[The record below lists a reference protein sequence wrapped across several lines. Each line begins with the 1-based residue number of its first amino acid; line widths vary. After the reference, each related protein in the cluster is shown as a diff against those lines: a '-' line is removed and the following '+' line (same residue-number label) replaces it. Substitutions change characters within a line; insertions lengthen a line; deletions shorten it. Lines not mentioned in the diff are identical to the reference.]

1 MPKTPT
7 FFLSAGE
14 VSGDLHG
21 ARLAEALRERAPEVR
36 LVGLGSLRMQAAGV
50 ELTGDVTRYSA
61 VGLLEHLPGVKP
73 IAKALADAKARLVA
87 ERPDA
92 VVLIDYQGMNMQLAR
107 FAKSLGLPTY
117 YYISPQ
123 EWIWGFKG
131 GPRKVIEVSDLI
143 LAVFE
148 KEAEVYKQAGG
159 RVEFIGHPLLDMVP
173 PSTERGQLAQRLG
186 VNVGEPIVA
195 LFPGSRR
202 MEIERLLPPML
213 EACERILSHAPTA
226 QFLLP
231 VATPAL
237 GDLVAKARAKR
248 PGLDVRLVSDV
259 PGMALM
265 QLSDVVLGASG
276 TVILEAAVVGTPVVA
291 CYRVGRL
298 AAFVARRLLKEP
310 YVTLPNI
317 VADEAIVPE
326 LLQDEANGERMAE
339 EVLKLLQEPR
349 ARAHMTSRL
358 AAVRAKLG
366 TPGAIGRAADRLLS
380 SVFPPCEAGG
390 ARGGTP

>member
-1 MPKTPT
+1 MPKAPT
-7 FFLSAGE
+7 LFLSAGE

-21 ARLAEALRERAPEVR
+21 ARLAAALRERRPDVR
-36 LVGLGSLRMQAAGV
+36 LVGLGSLRMEAAGV

-73 IAKALADAKARLVA
+73 IAKALADAKARILA
-87 ERPDA
+87 ERPDG

-107 FAKSLGLPTY
+107 FAKAQGIPTF

-131 GPRKVIEVSDLI
+131 GPKKVVEASDLI

-148 KEAEVYKQAGG
+148 KEAEVYQQVGG
-159 RVEFIGHPLLDMVP
+159 EVEFIGHPLLDMVP

-186 VNVGEPIVA
+186 VDVGEPIVS

-213 EACERILSHAPTA
+213 EACERILAQAPTA

-237 GDLVAKARAKR
+237 QELVAKVRAER
-248 PGLDVRLVSDV
+248 PGLDVRLVADV

-291 CYRVGRL
+291 CYKVGRL
-298 AAFVARRLLKEP
+298 AAFIARRLLKEP

-317 VADEAIVPE
+317 VADEPIVPE
-326 LLQDEANGERMAE
+326 LLQGEANGARMAQ
-339 EVLKLLQEPR
+339 EVLTLLQEPR
-349 ARAHMTSRL
+349 ARAAMTSRL
-358 AAVRAKLG
+358 AVVRAKLG
-366 TPGAIGRAADRLLS
+366 APGAVGRGADRIL
-380 SVFPPCEAGG
+380 ARIG
-390 ARGGTP
+390 APELASHG

>member
-1 MPKTPT
+1 MAKAPT
-7 FFLSAGE
+7 LFLSAGE

-21 ARLAEALRERAPEVR
+21 ARLAEALRERSPDVR
-36 LVGLGSLRMQAAGV
+36 LLGLGSFRMEAAGV

-61 VGLLEHLPGVKP
+61 VGLLEHLPGVRP
-73 IAKALADAKARLVA
+73 IARALADAKARILA
-87 ERPDA
+87 ERPDG

-107 FAKSLGLPTY
+107 FCKAAGIPTF

-131 GPRKVIEVSDLI
+131 GPRKVVAVSDLI

-148 KEAEVYKQAGG
+148 KEHEVYRQAGG
-159 RVEFIGHPLLDMVP
+159 RVEFVGHPLLDMVP
-173 PSTERGQLAQRLG
+173 PSTERGQLAHRLG
-186 VNVGEPIVA
+186 VDVGEPIVA

-213 EACERILSHAPTA
+213 EACERILKHAPTA

-231 VATPAL
+231 VASPAL
-237 GDLVAKARAKR
+237 AELVAKVRARR

-265 QLSDVVLGASG
+265 QLADVVLGASG

-291 CYRVGRL
+291 CYKVGRI
-298 AAFVARRLLKEP
+298 AAFIARRLMKEP

-317 VADEAIVPE
+317 VADEPIVPE
-326 LLQDEANGERMAE
+326 LLQEEANGQRMAD
-339 EVLKLLQEPR
+339 EVVTLLQEPR
-349 ARAHMTSRL
+349 ARAVMISRL
-358 AAVRAKLG
+358 GVVRSKLG
-366 TPGAIGRAADRLLS
+366 TPGAIGRAADRILS
-380 SVFPPCEAGG
+380 SVG
-390 ARGGTP
+390 ARAAARS

>member
-1 MPKTPT
+1 M
-7 FFLSAGE
+7 
-14 VSGDLHG
+14 
-21 ARLAEALRERAPEVR
+21 
-36 LVGLGSLRMQAAGV
+36 GLGSLRMQAAGV
-50 ELTGDVTRYSA
+50 ELTADVTRYSA

-73 IAKALADAKARLVA
+73 IAQALADAKARIRA

-107 FAKSLGLPTY
+107 FCKAEGIPTF

-131 GPRKVIEVSDLI
+131 GPKKVIEVSDLI

-148 KEAEVYKQAGG
+148 KEAEVYRKVGG

-173 PSTERGQLAQRLG
+173 ASTERGQLAQRLG
-186 VNVGEPIVA
+186 VDVGEPIVS

-202 MEIERLLPPML
+202 MEVERLLPAML
-213 EACERILSHAPTA
+213 EACERILTHAPTA

-231 VATPAL
+231 VATPGLA
-237 GDLVAKARAKR
+237 DLVAKARAKR
-248 PGLDVRLVSDV
+248 PGLDVRLVEDV

-317 VADEAIVPE
+317 VAGEGIVPE
-326 LLQDEANGERMAE
+326 LLQEEANGTRMAE

-349 ARAHMTSRL
+349 ARAHMISRL
-358 AAVRAKLG
+358 GAVRSKLG
-366 TPGAIGRAADRLLS
+366 TPGAVGRAADRILAK
-380 SVFPPCEAGG
+380 V
-390 ARGGTP
+390 GTPAPEVAAHG

>member
-1 MPKTPT
+1 MATPKT

-21 ARLAEALRERAPEVR
+21 ARLAAALRARLPEVR
-36 LVGLGSLRMQAAGV
+36 LMGIGSLRMEAAGV
-50 ELTGDVTRYSA
+50 ALTADVTRYSA
-61 VGLLEHLPGVKP
+61 VGLLEHLPGVRP
-73 IAKALADAKARLVA
+73 IARALAESKARIRA

-107 FAKSLGLPTY
+107 FAKAEGIPTV

-131 GPRKVIEVSDLI
+131 GPKRVAEVSDVI

-148 KEAEVYKQAGG
+148 KEAEVYRRVAAN
-159 RVEFIGHPLLDMVP
+159 VEFIGHPLLDMVP

-186 VNVGEPIVA
+186 LNVSEPIVS

-213 EACERILSHAPTA
+213 EACERVLTHAPTA
-226 QFLLP
+226 QFVLP
-231 VATPAL
+231 VATPGLAE
-237 GDLVAKARAKR
+237 LVAKARAKR

-276 TVILEAAVVGTPVVA
+276 TVVLEAAVVGTPVVA

-326 LLQDEANGERMAE
+326 LLQDEANGPRMAE
-339 EVLKLLQEPR
+339 EVLRLLQEPR
-349 ARAHMTSRL
+349 ERAHMTSRL
-358 AAVRAKLG
+358 AAVRARLG
-366 TPGAIGRAADRLLS
+366 APGAIGRAADRILS
-380 SVFPPCEAGG
+380 SVG
-390 ARGGTP
+390 ALPADLRR

>member
-1 MPKTPT
+1 MTQAPT
-7 FFLSAGE
+7 LFLSAGE

-21 ARLAEALRERAPEVR
+21 ARLAEALRARMPEVR
-36 LVGLGSLRMQAAGV
+36 LMGLGSRRMEAAGV
-50 ELTGDVTRYSA
+50 ELTADVTRYSA

-73 IAKALADAKARLVA
+73 IARALADAKARIRS
-87 ERPDA
+87 ERPAA

-107 FAKSLGLPTY
+107 FCRAEGIPTV

-148 KEAEVYKQAGG
+148 KEAEVYEQAGG

-173 PSTERGQLAQRLG
+173 PSTERGQLAQHLG

-202 MEIERLLPPML
+202 MEVERLLPPML

-231 VATPAL
+231 VATPELAE
-237 GDLVAKARAKR
+237 LVAQARSRR

-298 AAFVARRLLKEP
+298 AALVARRLLKEP

-317 VADEAIVPE
+317 VANEAIVPE
-326 LLQDEANGERMAE
+326 LLQDEASGKRMAE
-339 EVLKLLQEPR
+339 EVLRLLQEPR
-349 ARAHMTSRL
+349 ARAHMIARLGAVRSRL
-358 AAVRAKLG
+358 GA
-366 TPGAIGRAADRLLS
+366 PGAIGRAADRILER
-380 SVFPPCEAGG
+380 VAIAAKTHG
-390 ARGGTP
+390 